1 MCLIR
6 LLSRQVS
13 KNLNGEWSW
22 WQDEEKYSEILY
34 ESQISQDL
42 ENEWVNSWIH
52 HSEPW
57 RVIFFKVSA
66 LKFPQ
71 NEKPEIA
78 YVKID
83 DNEISEKLGSF
94 QAILRALEFQ
104 KLLIIVNRL
113 VVDL

>member
-1 MCLIR
+1 M
-6 LLSRQVS
+6 SHQVS

-22 WQDEEKYSEILY
+22 WQDEEKDSEILY

-52 HSEPW
+52 HSELW
-57 RVIFFKVSA
+57 RIIFFKVSA

-78 YVKID
+78 DVKID
-83 DNEISEKLGSF
+83 DNEISEKLRSI
-94 QAILRALEFQ
+94 QAVYRALEFQ
-104 KLLIIVNRL
+104 KLFIIVNRL